1 MRRSTLLTLVVA
13 ALSAAP
19 ASAHGHLRGPVEVRY
34 YYPSP
39 VYVVPPYRPVYVAP
53 PTYVM
58 PTAPVLVPSAP
69 VLPTVPAVAMPAVA
83 TRPLPVSSP
92 GDGGHRWPSRDPAA
106 RRSRAA

>member
-34 YYPSP
+34 YYPP
-39 VYVVPPYRPVYVAP
+39 VYVVPTYRPVYVAP

-69 VLPTVPAVAMPAVA
+69 VLPAVPAVPAAPAVTMPTVPLSTLAVPLAAPPSA
-83 TRPLPVSSP
+83 TPEP
-92 GDGGHRWPSRDPAA
+92 
-106 RRSRAA
+106 